1 MMKFGCDML
10 RYPSWHL
17 QNDIAGSTW
26 VQTVWLVCL
35 LHSVSVRQG
44 WPSMV
49 VVRDPPAAGA
59 GTHCPPPLSCG
70 VPAQAATTLES
81 VQQPILSCYTHTTC
95 PTSTSRLAQ
104 LQPAILIISYHKYS
118 QPTAFLKTRRA
129 QHPLS
134 PLLKIYLW
142 AVSLNSLD

>member
-49 VVRDPPAAGA
+49 VWDQLVERDPPSAGA

-81 VQQPILSCYTHTTC
+81 VQQPILSLLHTHHL
-95 PTSTSRLAQ
+95 PHIYKYTSTT
-104 LQPAILIISYHKYS
+104 PTITTYHIISQVFRTNFFSKNIS
-118 QPTAFLKTRRA
+118 MGSKFE
-129 QHPLS
+129 
-134 PLLKIYLW
+134 
-142 AVSLNSLD
+142 